1 MVVVVVVVCV
11 CRYGWDRGPYSPI
24 TYWHAETRI
33 TFFLERYMRKGNPVL
48 WAMATQNFH
57 NTELGVGR
65 EGWEALMPSSSQG
78 ELKPWAES

>member
-65 EGWEALMPSSSQG
+65 EG
-78 ELKPWAES
+78 